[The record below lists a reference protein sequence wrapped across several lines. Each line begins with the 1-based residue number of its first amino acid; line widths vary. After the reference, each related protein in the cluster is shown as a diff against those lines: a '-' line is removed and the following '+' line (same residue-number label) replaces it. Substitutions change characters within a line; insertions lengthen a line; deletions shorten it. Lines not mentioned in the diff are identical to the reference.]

1 MRASRLL
8 LMLLLVQNRGRMT
21 SNELAAELEV
31 SKRTILRD
39 VEALSE
45 AGLPMIVRAGRGGG
59 IELGFNYRTRLTG
72 LAADEAEAL
81 GVLLTRK
88 APELASLGLAD
99 SAARATTKLI
109 ESLPDAS
116 RNIAQLAASR
126 FRVGT
131 AETTQDERVP
141 ALADAVRQQCV
152 VRIRARGPEPRT
164 VHPLGLTLGEN
175 GWEVIDARE
184 PGRPIPLAECGTVN
198 ISSRRFSTPRP
209 SRTGHGELVARPDP
223 QRSRRSATSS

>member
-21 SNELAAELEV
+21 SDDLAAELEV

-45 AGLPMIVRAGRGGG
+45 AGLPMIVRPGRGGG

-81 GVLLTRK
+81 GVLLGRR
-88 APELASLGLAD
+88 APELAALGLTD

-109 ESLPDAS
+109 ESLPDTS
-116 RNIAQLAASR
+116 RAIAKRAAAQ
-126 FRVGT
+126 FRLRPT
-131 AETTQDERVP
+131 ELPEDERVS
-141 ALADAVRQQCV
+141 ALAEAVRRRRV
-152 VRIRARGPEPRT
+152 VRIRARGPGART
-164 VHPLGLTLGEN
+164 VHPLGLTFGAS
-175 GWEVIDARE
+175 GWEVVDALD
-184 PGRPIPLAECGTVN
+184 PSTSIPLAECGTIN
-198 ISSRRFSTPRP
+198 ISSQVFSVPP
-209 SRTGHGELVARPDP
+209 P
-223 QRSRRSATSS
+223 

>member
-21 SNELAAELEV
+21 SKELAVELEV

-45 AGLPMIVRAGRGGG
+45 AGLPMIVRAGRRGG

-72 LAADEAEAL
+72 LAVDEAEAL
-81 GVLLTRK
+81 GVLLARE
-88 APELASLGLAD
+88 APELGALGLAD

-116 RNIAQLAASR
+116 RNIAQRAASR
-126 FRVGT
+126 FRLQA

-141 ALADAVRQQCV
+141 ALAEAVRRQCV
-152 VRIRARGPEPRT
+152 VRIRARGPDPRT
-164 VHPLGLTLGEN
+164 VHPLEG
-175 GWEVIDARE
+175 
-184 PGRPIPLAECGTVN
+184 
-198 ISSRRFSTPRP
+198 
-209 SRTGHGELVARPDP
+209 
-223 QRSRRSATSS
+223 